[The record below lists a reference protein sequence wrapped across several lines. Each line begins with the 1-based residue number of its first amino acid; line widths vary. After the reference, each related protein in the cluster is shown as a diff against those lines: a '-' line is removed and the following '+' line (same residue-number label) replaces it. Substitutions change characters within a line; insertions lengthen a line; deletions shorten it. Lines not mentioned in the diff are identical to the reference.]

1 VADSLVLCYHAVSE
15 RWDAA
20 LSVLP
25 ARFHGQLRALKAAG
39 YESGRFTD
47 VALGRTTGKT
57 VAITFDDAFASVT
70 SLGKPILDEL
80 GWTATVFAP
89 TAFMDD
95 RRPLSWPGID
105 HWEQTEHAPE
115 LEPLD
120 WNGLAELQEAG
131 WEIGSH
137 THSHPHLTTL
147 PDDAL
152 QEELERS
159 RALCAQHLGACESI
173 AYPYGDVDPRVVAA
187 ARRAGYAAGGG
198 LPERHHA
205 ADPLNWP
212 RVGIYYVDDEARA
225 ARKWARWSRSLQR
238 MPGWPLVWSAASAA
252 RRVVK

>member
-25 ARFHGQLRALKAAG
+25 ARFRGQLQGLERAG

-57 VAITFDDAFASVT
+57 VAVTFDDAFASVS

-89 TAFMDD
+89 TAFMDGG
-95 RRPLSWPGID
+95 RPLSWPGID
-105 HWEQTEHAPE
+105 HWEQSGHAHE

-120 WNGLAELQEAG
+120 WDGLAALQDAG

-137 THSHPHLTTL
+137 THSHPHLTQTS
-147 PDDAL
+147 DDQLA
-152 QEELERS
+152 EELGRS
-159 RALCAQHLGACESI
+159 RELCAQHLGACESI
-173 AYPYGDVDPRVVAA
+173 A
-187 ARRAGYAAGGG
+187 
-198 LPERHHA
+198 
-205 ADPLNWP
+205 
-212 RVGIYYVDDEARA
+212 
-225 ARKWARWSRSLQR
+225 
-238 MPGWPLVWSAASAA
+238 
-252 RRVVK
+252 